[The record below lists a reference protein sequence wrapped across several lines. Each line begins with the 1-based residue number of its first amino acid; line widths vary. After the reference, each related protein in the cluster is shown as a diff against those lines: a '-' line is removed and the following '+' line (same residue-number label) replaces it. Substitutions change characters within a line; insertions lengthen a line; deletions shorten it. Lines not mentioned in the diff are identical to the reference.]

1 MCSRAVC
8 GACGYVC
15 SLHAVPCPVSCCV
28 RDPLCVIRLCRDC
41 ECVNKNYTLQGLQRI
56 GGSWFEK
63 SRSYLPSL
71 APTVTFQQFQG
82 TVGHAPGFLTCLCLS
97 WDASLP
103 GRSSSGVS
111 SSSVGVQFHGT
122 PCKGA
127 GFLPLLAG
135 VTQTSTKRWS
145 RGVCV
150 CLHGACAVPC
160 AGRRADRAS
169 HVCFCCLVPCLTRCR
184 IQ

>member
-82 TVGHAPGFLTCLCLS
+82 TVGHAPVGHRLSHVPVPFVGCFSARTVLFRRVFLIRGRSVSRYSLQGSRVFTSSRWRHADLHKEVVTWRVRVFARCLRCPVCWPACRPCLS
-97 WDASLP
+97 CVFLLFSA
-103 GRSSSGVS
+103 VS
-111 SSSVGVQFHGT
+111 DT
-122 PCKGA
+122 
-127 GFLPLLAG
+127 L
-135 VTQTSTKRWS
+135 
-145 RGVCV
+145 
-150 CLHGACAVPC
+150 
-160 AGRRADRAS
+160 
-169 HVCFCCLVPCLTRCR
+169 
-184 IQ
+184 